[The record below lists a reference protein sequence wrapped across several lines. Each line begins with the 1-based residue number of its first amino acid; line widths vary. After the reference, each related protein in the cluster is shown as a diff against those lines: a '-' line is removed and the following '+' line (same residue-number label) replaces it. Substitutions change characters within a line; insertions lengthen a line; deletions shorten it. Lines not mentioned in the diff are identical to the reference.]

1 MEDFVQDFV
10 AETVEALG
18 ALDNDLLRLE
28 VGAAEPDLVP
38 RIFRAVHTIKGTCG
52 FLGLNRLRRVAH
64 SAENVLDAIRKDR
77 LAAGT
82 EVVTAILGAIDVLKA
97 ITDHLGATGSEGEG
111 DDEAL
116 INRLDALHEGA
127 SATPAPPPPPAATL
141 SAEEA
146 ALAAAWDAT
155 PAHIP
160 IPEPVPAPAP
170 APAPILAPAAVPAPR
185 AEARPVAAGEGAAQS
200 IRVNLDLL
208 ETLMTSVSE
217 LVLTRNQLLQLSRN
231 SRDNSFAGP
240 LQRLNHVVS
249 ELQENVMKTRMQPVG
264 NAWSKLPRI
273 VRDLAR
279 DLDKKIEMRMTGA
292 ETELDRQV
300 LEMIRDPLTH
310 MVRNSCDHGLERP
323 AERVAAGKDET
334 GIIALHASH
343 EGGHIVMTLSDDGR
357 GLNLVRIRQK
367 AVERGLAT
375 EAEVAA
381 MGDNQVAQFIFRSGF
396 STAAAV
402 TDVSGRGVGMDVVR
416 TNVERIGGT
425 IELSTKPGKGS
436 VFTIKIPLTLAIVSA
451 LIVDCAGQ
459 RYAVPQISVTEM
471 VQAGE
476 GGERRIERIR
486 DTPVLR
492 LRDRLLPLVPLRS
505 VLGLPRGEPGKE
517 GSLVIVTRVG
527 AYEFGIVVDS
537 AQDTEEIVV
546 KPVAPLLKEIGVY
559 SGNTILGDGSVC
571 MIVDPNGI
579 LARAGRL
586 DTSAGGDGVQ
596 AAAGAEGLHGSE
608 RVALLLVRA
617 GLGMPKAIPLDLVAR
632 LEEIAVD
639 EIHELGGRM
648 LTKYRGKLMPLIAA
662 DHGVAF
668 EPGTRK
674 PVLVFAEGENSMGL
688 VVDTIDD
695 IVESDINVELR
706 SGRPEAIGSALV
718 GGRPVELL
726 NASHFVGETAGTWFS
741 PPSVARRPRGRRVL
755 MVDDSPFFRGLVGPI
770 IRSCGLE
777 VLATGSA
784 EEALARLE
792 AGERADLVVTDIEM
806 PGMDGYELCRTL
818 KRDPRWAHLPVI
830 GLSGHAGAEDVERGM
845 AAGFARHLPKLARDD
860 ISRAIGEVLQPETCA

>member
-1 MEDFVQDFV
+1 
-10 AETVEALG
+10 
-18 ALDNDLLRLE
+18 
-28 VGAAEPDLVP
+28 
-38 RIFRAVHTIKGTCG
+38 
-52 FLGLNRLRRVAH
+52 
-64 SAENVLDAIRKDR
+64 
-77 LAAGT
+77 
-82 EVVTAILGAIDVLKA
+82 
-97 ITDHLGATGSEGEG
+97 
-111 DDEAL
+111 
-116 INRLDALHEGA
+116 
-127 SATPAPPPPPAATL
+127 
-141 SAEEA
+141 
-146 ALAAAWDAT
+146 
-155 PAHIP
+155 
-160 IPEPVPAPAP
+160 
-170 APAPILAPAAVPAPR
+170 
-185 AEARPVAAGEGAAQS
+185 
-200 IRVNLDLL
+200 
-208 ETLMTSVSE
+208 MTSVSE

-231 SRDNSFAGP
+231 SRDNNFAAP

-310 MVRNSCDHGLERP
+310 MVRNSCDHGLEGP

-334 GIIALHASH
+334 GVIALHASH

-357 GLNLVRIRQK
+357 GLNLARIRQK
-367 AVERGLAT
+367 AVERGMAS

-381 MGDNQVAQFIFRSGF
+381 MSDNQLAQFIFRSGF

-425 IELSTKPGKGS
+425 IELSTTPGKGS

-471 VQAGE
+471 VHAGE

-505 VLGLPRGEPGKE
+505 VLGLPRGEPSQE

-546 KPVAPLLKEIGVY
+546 KPVAPLLKDIGVY

-586 DTSAGGDGVQ
+586 DTSAGSDAVQ
-596 AAAGAEGLHGSE
+596 AAAGAEGGAGSE

-617 GLGMPKAIPLDLVAR
+617 GAGMPKAIPLDLVAR

-639 EIHELGGRM
+639 EVHDLGGRM
-648 LTKYRGKLMPLIAA
+648 LTKYRGKLMPLVAA
-662 DHGVAF
+662 DHGVIF
-668 EPGTRK
+668 EPGSRK

-688 VVDTIDD
+688 VVDAIED

-706 SGRPEAIGSALV
+706 S
-718 GGRPVELL
+718 
-726 NASHFVGETAGTWFS
+726 
-741 PPSVARRPRGRRVL
+741 
-755 MVDDSPFFRGLVGPI
+755 
-770 IRSCGLE
+770 
-777 VLATGSA
+777 
-784 EEALARLE
+784 
-792 AGERADLVVTDIEM
+792 
-806 PGMDGYELCRTL
+806 
-818 KRDPRWAHLPVI
+818 
-830 GLSGHAGAEDVERGM
+830 
-845 AAGFARHLPKLARDD
+845 
-860 ISRAIGEVLQPETCA
+860 

>member
-1 MEDFVQDFV
+1 
-10 AETVEALG
+10 
-18 ALDNDLLRLE
+18 
-28 VGAAEPDLVP
+28 
-38 RIFRAVHTIKGTCG
+38 
-52 FLGLNRLRRVAH
+52 
-64 SAENVLDAIRKDR
+64 
-77 LAAGT
+77 
-82 EVVTAILGAIDVLKA
+82 
-97 ITDHLGATGSEGEG
+97 
-111 DDEAL
+111 
-116 INRLDALHEGA
+116 
-127 SATPAPPPPPAATL
+127 
-141 SAEEA
+141 
-146 ALAAAWDAT
+146 AAWDAT
-155 PAHIP
+155 PLPAAGP
-160 IPEPVPAPAP
+160 AAAPPPPEPAAPA
-170 APAPILAPAAVPAPR
+170 PAPR
-185 AEARPVAAGEGAAQS
+185 AEARPAAPAGEAAAQS
-200 IRVNLDLL
+200 IRVSLDLL

-231 SRDNSFAGP
+231 SRDNNFAAP

-310 MVRNSCDHGLERP
+310 MVRNSCDHGLEGP

-334 GIIALHASH
+334 GVIALHASH

-357 GLNLVRIRQK
+357 GLNLARIRQK
-367 AVERGLAT
+367 AVERGMAS

-381 MGDNQVAQFIFRSGF
+381 MSDNQLAQFIFRSGF

-425 IELSTKPGKGS
+425 IELSTTPGKGS

-471 VQAGE
+471 VHAGE

-505 VLGLPRGEPGKE
+505 VLGLPRGEPSQE

-546 KPVAPLLKEIGVY
+546 KPVAPLLKDIGVY

-586 DTSAGGDGVQ
+586 DTSAGSDAVQ
-596 AAAGAEGLHGSE
+596 AAAGAEGGAGSE

-617 GLGMPKAIPLDLVAR
+617 GAGMPKAIPLDLVAR

-639 EIHELGGRM
+639 EVHDLGGRM
-648 LTKYRGKLMPLIAA
+648 LTKYRGKLMPLVAA
-662 DHGVAF
+662 DHGVIF
-668 EPGTRK
+668 EPGSRK

-688 VVDTIDD
+688 VVDAIED

-706 SGRPEAIGSALV
+706 S
-718 GGRPVELL
+718 
-726 NASHFVGETAGTWFS
+726 
-741 PPSVARRPRGRRVL
+741 
-755 MVDDSPFFRGLVGPI
+755 
-770 IRSCGLE
+770 
-777 VLATGSA
+777 
-784 EEALARLE
+784 
-792 AGERADLVVTDIEM
+792 
-806 PGMDGYELCRTL
+806 
-818 KRDPRWAHLPVI
+818 
-830 GLSGHAGAEDVERGM
+830 
-845 AAGFARHLPKLARDD
+845 
-860 ISRAIGEVLQPETCA
+860 